1 VLAAGVERKCEMN
14 SDSAFLRKFR
24 FTLIFITLFLQNNT
38 LITQKSIAVLPFVN
52 MSNNIENE
60 YFCDG
65 LTEEIINALT
75 KINQLSVT
83 SRTSSFYFKN
93 KTVTAKEVREN
104 LKVATFIEGSVRA
117 SKKKMRIT
125 VQMIDTVDDF
135 HFWSETFDR
144 NPENIFE
151 TQDEISLFIAEK
163 LREHVGHL
171 EIADKLV
178 APIDVPVA
186 IYREYLKGR
195 YYIMKLDYKNSI
207 KGIHILK
214 EVTRKSPNFSNPYL
228 DINLAYVNMGTMGL
242 LPAFEAYE
250 KARPY
255 LLKALELDPNSS
267 RSQLNLAWIECWDL
281 KKAYEHANKALEIQ
295 QADDIYLTISN
306 FLTVEGKLDA
316 AHNYLDKALQLDPYA
331 AINHHYR
338 GFLYYLQEDYT
349 TAIPYL
355 KKALDLDP
363 KLPFPPIYIGISLL
377 LSGKPNEALT
387 YFGSLEGVSVKDLTK
402 LGGETMCYAK
412 LNETEKCNDGLN
424 QLETY
429 LTTALVDKAF
439 TFLILVNA
447 LLGNNEKVI
456 DLVAQ
461 AYQNRL
467 PLILLLNPSPILKP
481 VKNQKRFKDIMLKA
495 IPDNVNYKQKKKY
508 KQALLDST
516 EIKKYSKELEQIM
529 IDYKLYLN
537 PDLSLKDLASYLEL
551 PANYVSQL
559 LNLGFQKNFSEYVNT
574 FRVNEFKERVL
585 QEENKGLTIMAVAYD
600 SGFNSKTVFNTFF
613 KKIEGTTPNSF
624 LKSKKGN

>member
-1 VLAAGVERKCEMN
+1 MGSENL
-14 SDSAFLRKFR
+14 
-24 FTLIFITLFLQNNT
+24 NN
-38 LITQKSIAVLPFVN
+38 KSIAVLPFQN
-52 MSNNIENE
+52 MSNSLENE
-60 YFCDG
+60 FFCDG
-65 LTEEIINALT
+65 LTEEIINALA
-75 KINQLSVT
+75 KIKDLAVT

-93 KTVTAKEVREN
+93 KAVTAKEIREK
-104 LKVATFIEGSVRA
+104 LKVATFIEGSVRR
-117 SKKKMRIT
+117 SRNKMRIT
-125 VQMIDTVDDF
+125 VQMIDTIDDF

-144 NPENIFE
+144 KPDDIFQI
-151 TQDEISLFIAEK
+151 QDEIGLFIAEK
-163 LREHVGHL
+163 LREHIGHL
-171 EIADKLV
+171 EIENKLV
-178 APIDVPVA
+178 EPIDVPVA

-207 KGIHILK
+207 KGIKILK
-214 EVTRKSPNFSNPYL
+214 DVIHKSPNFSNPYL

-250 KARPY
+250 KAQPY

-267 RSQLNLAWIECWDL
+267 RSQLNLAWIECWQNWNL
-281 KKAYEHANKALEIQ
+281 KKAYEHANRALEIQ

-377 LSGKPNEALT
+377 MSGKPNEALT

-402 LGGETMCYAK
+402 LGGETMCYAY
-412 LNETEKCNDGLN
+412 LNEAEKCNDGIKE
-424 QLETY
+424 LETY

-447 LLGNNEKVI
+447 LLDNCEKVI
-456 DLVAQ
+456 DLVEQ
-461 AYQNRL
+461 AYNNRL
-467 PLILLLNPSPILKP
+467 PLVLLLNPSPILKH
-481 VKNQKRFKDIMLKA
+481 VKHHKRFKDIMLKA

-508 KQALLDST
+508 KQALLDSD
-516 EIKKYSKELEQIM
+516 EIERYTKELEQIM
-529 IDYKLYLN
+529 LDYKLYLN

-574 FRVNEFKERVL
+574 FRVNEFKERIL
-585 QEENKGLTIMAVAYD
+585 QEESKELTIMAVAYD

-613 KKIEGTTPNSF
+613 KKLEGITPNTY
-624 LKSKKGN
+624 LKSHLEN

>member
-1 VLAAGVERKCEMN
+1 
-14 SDSAFLRKFR
+14 
-24 FTLIFITLFLQNNT
+24 
-38 LITQKSIAVLPFVN
+38 

-65 LTEEIINALT
+65 LTEEIINALA

-93 KTVTAKEVREN
+93 KKVTAKVIRDK

-117 SKKKMRIT
+117 SKNKMRIT
-125 VQMIDTVDDF
+125 VQMIDTADDY

-144 NPENIFE
+144 NPDNIFE
-151 TQDEISLFIAEK
+151 IQDEISLFIAEK
-163 LREHVGHL
+163 LREHIGHI
-171 EIADKLV
+171 EIEDKLV

-195 YYIMKLDYKNSI
+195 YYIMKLDYKNAI

-214 EVTRKSPNFSNPYL
+214 EVIHKSPNFSNPYL

-250 KARPY
+250 KAQPY

-267 RSQLNLAWIECWDL
+267 RSQLNLAWIECWQNWNL

-355 KKALDLDP
+355 EKALDLDP
-363 KLPFPPIYIGISLL
+363 KLPFPPIYVGISLL
-377 LSGKPNEALT
+377 MSGKPNEALT
-387 YFGSLEGVSVKDLTK
+387 YFGSLKGVSVKDLTK

-412 LNETEKCNDGLN
+412 LNDTEKCTEGIN

-447 LLGNNEKVI
+447 LLGNTEKVI

-516 EIKKYSKELEQIM
+516 EIKKYRTELEQIM

-613 KKIEGTTPNSF
+613 KKIEGITPNAY
-624 LKSKKGN
+624 LKSQQ

>member
-1 VLAAGVERKCEMN
+1 
-14 SDSAFLRKFR
+14 
-24 FTLIFITLFLQNNT
+24 
-38 LITQKSIAVLPFVN
+38 

-65 LTEEIINALT
+65 LTEEIINALA

-93 KTVTAKEVREN
+93 KKVTAKVIRDK

-117 SKKKMRIT
+117 SKNKMRIT
-125 VQMIDTVDDF
+125 VQMIDTADDY

-144 NPENIFE
+144 NPDNIFE
-151 TQDEISLFIAEK
+151 IQDEISLFIAEK
-163 LREHVGHL
+163 LREHIGHI
-171 EIADKLV
+171 EIEDKLV
-178 APIDVPVA
+178 APIDVPVP

-207 KGIHILK
+207 KGINILK
-214 EVTRKSPNFSNPYL
+214 EVIHKSPNFSNPYL

-250 KARPY
+250 KAQPY
-255 LLKALELDPNSS
+255 LLKALELDPNSA
-267 RSQLNLAWIECWDL
+267 RSQLNLAWIECWQNWDL
-281 KKAYEHANKALEIQ
+281 KKAYEHANKALEIR

-306 FLTVEGKLDA
+306 LLTVEGKLDA

-377 LSGKPNEALT
+377 MSGKPNEALT

-412 LNETEKCNDGLN
+412 LNDTEKCIEGIN

-447 LLGNNEKVI
+447 LLGNTEKVI

-467 PLILLLNPSPILKP
+467 PLVLLLNPSPILKP

-516 EIKKYSKELEQIM
+516 EIKKYRTELEQIM

-613 KKIEGTTPNSF
+613 KKIEGITPNAY
-624 LKSKKGN
+624 LKSQQ

>member
-1 VLAAGVERKCEMN
+1 LSILN
-14 SDSAFLRKFR
+14 
-24 FTLIFITLFLQNNT
+24 
-38 LITQKSIAVLPFVN
+38 KSIAVLPFVN
-52 MSNNIENE
+52 MSNNFENE

-65 LTEEIINALT
+65 LTEEIINALA
-75 KINQLSVT
+75 KIKELSVT

-93 KTVTAKEVREN
+93 KTVTAKEIREK
-104 LKVATFIEGSVRA
+104 LKVATFIEGSVRT
-117 SKKKMRIT
+117 SKNKMRIT
-125 VQMIDTVDDF
+125 VQMIDTADDY

-144 NPENIFE
+144 NPDNIFE
-151 TQDEISLFIAEK
+151 IQDEISLFIAEK
-163 LREHVGHL
+163 LREHVGHI
-171 EIADKLV
+171 EIQDKLV
-178 APIDVPVA
+178 APIDVPTA

-207 KGIHILK
+207 KGINILK
-214 EVTRKSPNFSNPYL
+214 EVIHKSPNFSNPYL
-228 DINLAYVNMGTMGL
+228 DINLAYVQMGTMGL
-242 LPAFEAYE
+242 LPAFETYE
-250 KARPY
+250 KAQPY

-267 RSQLNLAWIECWDL
+267 RSQLNLAWIECWQNWNL

-306 FLTVEGKLDA
+306 LLTVEGKLDA

-349 TAIPYL
+349 TAIPFL
-355 KKALDLDP
+355 KKALELDP
-363 KLPFPPIYIGISLL
+363 MLPFPPIYIGISLL
-377 LSGKPNEALT
+377 MSGKPNEALT
-387 YFGSLEGVSVKDLTK
+387 YFDSLEGVSVKDLTK

-412 LNETEKCNDGLN
+412 LNETEKCNEGLKE
-424 QLETY
+424 LETY

-439 TFLILVNA
+439 TFLILVTA
-447 LLGNNEKVI
+447 LLGNNEKVV
-456 DLVAQ
+456 DLVEQ
-461 AYQNRL
+461 AYQSRL

-481 VKNQKRFKDIMLKA
+481 VKNHKRFKDIMLKA

-508 KQALLDST
+508 KQALLDSD

-585 QEENKGLTIMAVAYD
+585 LEENKDLTIMAVAYD

-613 KKIEGTTPNSF
+613 KKIEGITPNTY
-624 LKSKKGN
+624 LKNNETN

>member
-1 VLAAGVERKCEMN
+1 
-14 SDSAFLRKFR
+14 
-24 FTLIFITLFLQNNT
+24 
-38 LITQKSIAVLPFVN
+38 
-52 MSNNIENE
+52 MSNSIENE

-65 LTEEIINALT
+65 LTEEIINALA

-93 KTVTAKEVREN
+93 KKVTAKELREK

-117 SKKKMRIT
+117 SKNKMRIT
-125 VQMIDTVDDF
+125 VQMIDTADDY

-144 NPENIFE
+144 NPDNIFE
-151 TQDEISLFIAEK
+151 IQDEISLFIAEK
-163 LREHVGHL
+163 LREHIGHI
-171 EIADKLV
+171 EIEDKLV

-195 YYIMKLDYKNSI
+195 YYIMKLDHKNAI

-214 EVTRKSPNFSNPYL
+214 EVIHKSPNFSNPYL

-250 KARPY
+250 KAQPY
-255 LLKALELDPNSS
+255 LLKALELDPNSA
-267 RSQLNLAWIECWDL
+267 RSQLNLAWIECWQNWNL

-377 LSGKPNEALT
+377 MSGKPNEALT

-412 LNETEKCNDGLN
+412 LNETEKCNEGLN

-447 LLGNNEKVI
+447 LLGNSDKVI
-456 DLVAQ
+456 DLAEQ

-481 VKNQKRFKDIMLKA
+481 IKNQKRFKEIMLKA
-495 IPDNVNYKQKKKY
+495 IPDNLNYKQKKKY

-574 FRVNEFKERVL
+574 FRVNEFKERVI
-585 QEENKGLTIMAVAYD
+585 QEESKGLTIMAVAYD

-613 KKIEGTTPNSF
+613 KKIEGITPNAF
-624 LKSKKGN
+624 LKSQQ